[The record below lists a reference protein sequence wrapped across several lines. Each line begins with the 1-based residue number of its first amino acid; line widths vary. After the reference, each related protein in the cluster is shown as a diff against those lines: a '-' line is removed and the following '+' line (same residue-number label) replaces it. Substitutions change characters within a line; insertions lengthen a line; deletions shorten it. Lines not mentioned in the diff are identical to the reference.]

1 MTNVLKYLKNTRIG
15 VFPPK
20 ATLSIFNLKNMT
32 FLEAL
37 YGSQYYEIH
46 QKGRD
51 GNKGRLNGNV
61 FLSALVLLFILAL
74 LMISI
79 SFVPGFNESLTKSI
93 RSVFGYSSG
102 RSIGKLLAI
111 PVFGIIY
118 LIIIKTVGSESNF
131 KNKVEAFMQY
141 PDEVKKKANAKLLIP
156 FFILLITVF
165 GLAFSKL

>member
-1 MTNVLKYLKNTRIG
+1 
-15 VFPPK
+15 
-20 ATLSIFNLKNMT
+20 MT

-51 GNKGRLNGNV
+51 GNKGRLNGNL
-61 FLSALVLLFILAL
+61 FLSALILLFILAL
-74 LMISI
+74 MMISI
-79 SFVPGFNESLTKSI
+79 SFVPGFNESLTKII
-93 RSVFGYSSG
+93 RSVFTYSSG
-102 RSIGKLLAI
+102 KSIGKLLAI
-111 PVFGIIY
+111 PFFGIIY
-118 LIIIKTVGSESNF
+118 FVIIKTVGSENNF

-156 FFILLITVF
+156 FFILLIIVF

>member
-1 MTNVLKYLKNTRIG
+1 
-15 VFPPK
+15 
-20 ATLSIFNLKNMT
+20 MT

-51 GNKGRLNGNV
+51 GNKGRLNGNL
-61 FLSALVLLFILAL
+61 FLSALIILFIIAVFMFL
-74 LMISI
+74 I
-79 SFVPGFNESLTKSI
+79 SFMPGFNESITKNI

-111 PVFGIIY
+111 PVFAMIYFII
-118 LIIIKTVGSESNF
+118 LKTVGTEDNF
-131 KNKVEAFMQY
+131 KRKVEAFMQY

-156 FFILLITVF
+156 FFILGVIVF
-165 GLAFSKL
+165 GLAFSNL

>member
-1 MTNVLKYLKNTRIG
+1 
-15 VFPPK
+15 
-20 ATLSIFNLKNMT
+20 MT

-51 GNKGRLNGNV
+51 GNKGRLNGNL
-61 FLSALVLLFILAL
+61 FLSALVVLFIVAV
-74 LMISI
+74 LMISV

-118 LIIIKTVGSESNF
+118 LIILKTVGSESNF
-131 KNKVEAFMQY
+131 KNKVDAFMQY
-141 PDEVKKKANAKLLIP
+141 PDEIKKKANAKLLIP
-156 FFILLITVF
+156 FFILGIIVF

>member
-1 MTNVLKYLKNTRIG
+1 
-15 VFPPK
+15 
-20 ATLSIFNLKNMT
+20 MT

-51 GNKGRLNGNV
+51 GNKGRLNGNL
-61 FLSALVLLFILAL
+61 FLSALVVLFIVAV
-74 LMISI
+74 LMISV

-93 RSVFGYSSG
+93 RSIFGYSPG
-102 RSIGKLLAI
+102 RSLGKLLAI

-118 LIIIKTVGSESNF
+118 LIIIKTVGSEGNF

-156 FFILLITVF
+156 FFILGLIVF

>member
-1 MTNVLKYLKNTRIG
+1 
-15 VFPPK
+15 
-20 ATLSIFNLKNMT
+20 MT

-61 FLSALVLLFILAL
+61 FLSALIFLLILAV

-79 SFVPGFNESLTKSI
+79 SFVPGFEEKITKSV
-93 RSVFGYSSG
+93 RSVFGYSTG

-111 PVFGIIY
+111 PVLGIIY
-118 LIIIKTVGSESNF
+118 LLIVKTVGSESNF
-131 KNKVEAFMQY
+131 KNKVDAFMQY
-141 PDEVKKKANAKLLIP
+141 PDEIKKKANAKLLIP
-156 FFILLITVF
+156 FFILGVIVF
-165 GLAFSKL
+165 GLAIFKTLISSS

>member
-1 MTNVLKYLKNTRIG
+1 
-15 VFPPK
+15 
-20 ATLSIFNLKNMT
+20 MT

-51 GNKGRLNGNV
+51 GNKGRLNGNL
-61 FLSALVLLFILAL
+61 FLSALIVLFFLAVM
-74 LMISI
+74 MISI

-93 RSVFGYSSG
+93 RSVFTYSSG
-102 RSIGKLLAI
+102 KSIGKILAI

-118 LIIIKTVGSESNF
+118 FVIIKTVGSESNF

-141 PDEVKKKANAKLLIP
+141 PDDVKKKANAKLLIP
-156 FFILLITVF
+156 FFILLIIVF
-165 GLAFSKL
+165 GLAFSRL

>member
-1 MTNVLKYLKNTRIG
+1 
-15 VFPPK
+15 
-20 ATLSIFNLKNMT
+20 MT

-51 GNKGRLNGNV
+51 GNKGRLNGNM
-61 FLSALVLLFILAL
+61 FLSALIILFILAVM
-74 LMISI
+74 MISI
-79 SFVPGFNESLTKSI
+79 SFVPGFNESLTQNI
-93 RSVFGYSSG
+93 RSVFGDSSG

-156 FFILLITVF
+156 FFILLIIVF

>member
-1 MTNVLKYLKNTRIG
+1 
-15 VFPPK
+15 
-20 ATLSIFNLKNMT
+20 MT

-46 QKGRD
+46 QKGKD
-51 GNKGRLNGNV
+51 GNKGRLNGNL
-61 FLSALVLLFILAL
+61 FLSALIVLFFLAVM
-74 LMISI
+74 MISI

-93 RSVFGYSSG
+93 RSVFTYSSG
-102 RSIGKLLAI
+102 KSIGKILAI

-118 LIIIKTVGSESNF
+118 FVIIKTVGSESNF

-141 PDEVKKKANAKLLIP
+141 PDDVKKKANAKLLIP
-156 FFILLITVF
+156 FFILGIIVF